1 MKESSNKNTMLL
13 ARCKG
18 GDTLARD
25 KLCEENMGLVW
36 KVAAKFVRQGVE
48 IEDIVQTG
56 AVGLLKAID
65 NFNPEF
71 DVKFST
77 YAVPMI
83 IGEIRR
89 FLRDDGIIRVSRSL
103 KSTAY
108 KGYKARSELLCE
120 LMREPTMSEIAQKC
134 GVGVDEL
141 VEAFDATAPPESI
154 NRELY
159 TDSKDELLDTLKSV
173 DDEEKIVDKIFAHN
187 ILNSLKPRERQILLL
202 RYFGGKTQSEI
213 APIVGVSQVQ
223 VSRIEKRVFE
233 KIRNEK
239 G

>member
-13 ARCKG
+13 ARCIG

-120 LMREPTMSEIAQKC
+120 LMREPTMSEISQKC

-187 ILNSLKPRERQILLL
+187 ILNSLKPRERQILVL

>member
-134 GVGVDEL
+134 GIGVDEL

-187 ILNSLKPRERQILLL
+187 ILNSLKPRERQILVL

>member
-71 DVKFST
+71 DV
-77 YAVPMI
+77 
-83 IGEIRR
+83 
-89 FLRDDGIIRVSRSL
+89 
-103 KSTAY
+103 
-108 KGYKARSELLCE
+108 
-120 LMREPTMSEIAQKC
+120 
-134 GVGVDEL
+134 
-141 VEAFDATAPPESI
+141 
-154 NRELY
+154 
-159 TDSKDELLDTLKSV
+159 
-173 DDEEKIVDKIFAHN
+173 
-187 ILNSLKPRERQILLL
+187 
-202 RYFGGKTQSEI
+202 
-213 APIVGVSQVQ
+213 
-223 VSRIEKRVFE
+223 
-233 KIRNEK
+233 
-239 G
+239 